1 MRPVL
6 LLSIVGGAVIVLLIF
21 FAVKA
26 AIRAALWKEFEE
38 TEPASASAGEVST
51 SSTGQTSRGAN
62 AVQDQ
67 KASRETERVG
77 VLPKSGSPSSGTA
90 ARNNAGIAAAPPP
103 VASGKTSR
111 ETPVQ
116 KEMWADS
123 HYVWV
128 VLCKNHWGHL
138 RVNLFYRHRIPL
150 AETDPVDPRPVLNG
164 PFRVRCDSCGKEYL
178 YKPSEVLRFE
188 QELPDNFTPHPLFR
202 DI

>member
-1 MRPVL
+1 MWLVF
-6 LLSIVGGAVIVLLIF
+6 LSAAGITVALLIF

-26 AIRAALWKEFEE
+26 AMRAALWKEFEE
-38 TEPASASAGEVST
+38 TTNAPAVAGQAS
-51 SSTGQTSRGAN
+51 SSSRTEQALPGAN

-67 KASRETERVG
+67 KASRRLESVG
-77 VLPKSGSPSSGTA
+77 VLAYTSGPASA
-90 ARNNAGIAAAPPP
+90 ADARDNARIAAAAPAA
-103 VASGKTSR
+103 ASGKTGR
-111 ETPVQ
+111 ESPVQ

-128 VLCKNHWGHL
+128 VLCKNHWAHL
-138 RVNLFYRHRIPL
+138 RMNLFYRHRIPL

-164 PFRVRCDSCGKEYL
+164 PFRVRCDECGKEYL

-202 DI
+202 DF

>member
-1 MRPVL
+1 MRL
-6 LLSIVGGAVIVLLIF
+6 FFLSAVGITVVLLIF
-21 FAVKA
+21 FGLKA
-26 AIRAALWKEFEE
+26 AIRAALWKEFEKTE
-38 TEPASASAGEVST
+38 TEPAIAGQVST
-51 SSTGQTSRGAN
+51 SSPVQTSRGAN

-67 KASRETERVG
+67 KAPREAKSVG
-77 VLPKSGSPSSGTA
+77 VLPKSAGPSSGTA
-90 ARNNAGIAAAPPP
+90 ARDNAGIAAAPPT
-103 VASGKTSR
+103 AATGKTSR

-128 VLCKNHWGHL
+128 VLCKNHWAHL
-138 RVNLFYRHRIPL
+138 RINLFYRHRIPL
-150 AETDPVDPRPVLNG
+150 AETDPVDPRPVLSG
-164 PFRVRCDSCGKEYL
+164 PFRVRCDECGKEYL

>member
-1 MRPVL
+1 MRLVFLSVAGITIVVL
-6 LLSIVGGAVIVLLIF
+6 LF
-21 FAVKA
+21 FAFKA
-26 AIRAALWKEFEE
+26 ALRAALWKEFEKTE
-38 TEPASASAGEVST
+38 TEPASSGQVST
-51 SSTGQTSRGAN
+51 SSTVQTSRGAN

-67 KASRETERVG
+67 KASREVA
-77 VLPKSGSPSSGTA
+77 VLHKSGGLSSGTV
-90 ARNNAGIAAAPPP
+90 ARDNAGIAAAPPP

-123 HYVWV
+123 QYVWV
-128 VLCKNHWGHL
+128 VLCKNHWAHL
-138 RVNLFYRHRIPL
+138 RINLFYRHRIPL

-164 PFRVRCDSCGKEYL
+164 PFRVRCDECGKEYL

>member
-1 MRPVL
+1 MWLVF
-6 LLSIVGGAVIVLLIF
+6 SSAAGITVVLLIF

-26 AIRAALWKEFEE
+26 AIRAALWKEFEKTE
-38 TEPASASAGEVST
+38 TAPATAGQVST
-51 SSTGQTSRGAN
+51 GSTGQTSRGAN

-67 KASRETERVG
+67 KVSREAERVG
-77 VLPKSGSPSSGTA
+77 VLPKSGGPSSGTG
-90 ARNNAGIAAAPPP
+90 ARDNAGISAAPSPL
-103 VASGKTSR
+103 ASGKTSR
-111 ETPVQ
+111 ETLVQ

-164 PFRVRCDSCGKEYL
+164 PFRVQCDSCRKEYL
-178 YKPSEVLRFE
+178 YNPSEVLRFE

>member
-1 MRPVL
+1 MRVFFI
-6 LLSIVGGAVIVLLIF
+6 SAAGVTVVLLIF

-26 AIRAALWKEFEE
+26 AIRAVLWKEFEK
-38 TEPASASAGEVST
+38 TEAASASAGQVSNR
-51 SSTGQTSRGAN
+51 SSAEQTSRGAN
-62 AVQDQ
+62 SVQDQ
-67 KASRETERVG
+67 KASRRVESVG
-77 VLPKSGSPSSGTA
+77 VLANTSGPSYGTGA
-90 ARNNAGIAAAPPP
+90 QDNARIAAAPPP

-111 ETPVQ
+111 QSPVQ

-128 VLCKNHWGHL
+128 VLCKNHWAHL
-138 RVNLFYRHRIPL
+138 RINLFYRHRIPL
-150 AETDPVDPRPVLNG
+150 AETDPVAARPSLNAL
-164 PFRVRCDSCGKEYL
+164 FKVRCDECGKENL

>member
-1 MRPVL
+1 MWFVF
-6 LLSIVGGAVIVLLIF
+6 SSAAGITVVLLIF

-26 AIRAALWKEFEE
+26 AIRAALWKEFEKTE
-38 TEPASASAGEVST
+38 TEPASAGQVS
-51 SSTGQTSRGAN
+51 SGSTVQMSRGAS
-62 AVQDQ
+62 AVPDQ
-67 KASRETERVG
+67 KASREAEGVG
-77 VLPKSGSPSSGTA
+77 VLPKSGGPSSGTA
-90 ARNNAGIAAAPPP
+90 ARDNAGIAAPPP
-103 VASGKTSR
+103 PLASGKTSR

-164 PFRVRCDSCGKEYL
+164 PFRVRCDSCRKEYL

>member
-1 MRPVL
+1 MWLVF
-6 LLSIVGGAVIVLLIF
+6 LSAAGITLAVLIF

-38 TEPASASAGEVST
+38 TEPASASAAQVSA
-51 SSTGQTSRGAN
+51 SSSPVQTSQGAN

-67 KASRETERVG
+67 KASRDAERVG
-77 VLPKSGSPSSGTA
+77 VLPKSGGPSSGTT
-90 ARNNAGIAAAPPP
+90 ARDNAGIAAATPPA
-103 VASGKTSR
+103 ASGKTSR
-111 ETPVQ
+111 ESPVQ

-123 HYVWV
+123 QYVWV
-128 VLCKNHWGHL
+128 VLCKNHWAHL
-138 RVNLFYRHRIPL
+138 RINLFYRHRIPL

-164 PFRVRCDSCGKEYL
+164 PFRVRCDSCGKEYF

>member
-1 MRPVL
+1 MWLVI
-6 LLSIVGGAVIVLLIF
+6 LSAAGITVAVLIF

-26 AIRAALWKEFEE
+26 AIRGALWKEFEE
-38 TEPASASAGEVST
+38 TENAPAGAGQAS
-51 SSTGQTSRGAN
+51 SSSRTEQALPGAN
-62 AVQDQ
+62 TIQDQ
-67 KASRETERVG
+67 KASRRVESVG
-77 VLPKSGSPSSGTA
+77 VLANTSGPSSA
-90 ARNNAGIAAAPPP
+90 VDARDNARIAAAAPA

-111 ETPVQ
+111 ERPAQ

-128 VLCKNHWGHL
+128 VLCKNHWFHI
-138 RVNLFYRHRIPL
+138 RKNLFYRHRIPL

-164 PFRVRCDSCGKEYL
+164 PFQVRCDECGKEYL

>member
-1 MRPVL
+1 MWLAFAAAGITV
-6 LLSIVGGAVIVLLIF
+6 VLLIF

-26 AIRAALWKEFEE
+26 AIRAALWKEFEKTE
-38 TEPASASAGEVST
+38 TAPASAGQVST

-67 KASRETERVG
+67 KTPREAKSVG
-77 VLPKSGSPSSGTA
+77 IPAHTGGPSAGPPARDNAPIATA
-90 ARNNAGIAAAPPP
+90 APA
-103 VASGKTSR
+103 VASSKTSR
-111 ETPVQ
+111 EIPVR

-128 VLCKNHWGHL
+128 VLCKNHWAHL
-138 RVNLFYRHRIPL
+138 RMNLFYRHRIPL
-150 AETDPVDPRPVLNG
+150 AETDPVDPRPVLKDL
-164 PFRVRCDSCGKEYL
+164 FKVRCDVCGKEYL

>member
-1 MRPVL
+1 MRLVFLSAAGITIVVL
-6 LLSIVGGAVIVLLIF
+6 LF
-21 FAVKA
+21 FAFKA
-26 AIRAALWKEFEE
+26 ALRAALWKEFEKTE
-38 TEPASASAGEVST
+38 TAPADTVQVSK
-51 SSTGQTSRGAN
+51 GSRTEQALPDAK
-62 AVQDQ
+62 AVPHQ
-67 KASRETERVG
+67 KASGEGQSVG
-77 VLPKSGSPSSGTA
+77 VLANTRAPSSSAG
-90 ARNNAGIAAAPPP
+90 ARDNAGIAAAPPP

-128 VLCKNHWGHL
+128 VLCKNHWAHL

-164 PFRVRCDSCGKEYL
+164 PFRVRCDSCRKEYF

>member
-1 MRPVL
+1 MRLVFLSAAGITIVVL
-6 LLSIVGGAVIVLLIF
+6 LF
-21 FAVKA
+21 FAFKA
-26 AIRAALWKEFEE
+26 ALRAALWKEFEE
-38 TEPASASAGEVST
+38 TESAPAGAGQASRTST
-51 SSTGQTSRGAN
+51 ERTLPGAN
-62 AVQDQ
+62 AAQDQ
-67 KASRETERVG
+67 KAPREAERVG
-77 VLPKSGSPSSGTA
+77 VLPKSGGLSSGTA
-90 ARNNAGIAAAPPP
+90 ARDNAGIAAAPPP

-128 VLCKNHWGHL
+128 VLCKNHWAHL

-164 PFRVRCDSCGKEYL
+164 PFRVRCDSCRKEYF

>member
-1 MRPVL
+1 MWLAFAAAGITV
-6 LLSIVGGAVIVLLIF
+6 VLLIF
-21 FAVKA
+21 FGLKA
-26 AIRAALWKEFEE
+26 AIRAALWKEFEKTE
-38 TEPASASAGEVST
+38 TEPASGGQGST

-67 KASRETERVG
+67 KAPREAKSVG
-77 VLPKSGSPSSGTA
+77 IPAHTGGPTSGTNV
-90 ARNNAGIAAAPPP
+90 RDNAPIAAAAPA

-111 ETPVQ
+111 EIPVR

-128 VLCKNHWGHL
+128 VLCKNHWAHL
-138 RVNLFYRHRIPL
+138 RINLFYRHRIPL

-164 PFRVRCDSCGKEYL
+164 PFRVRCDSCGKEYF

>member
-1 MRPVL
+1 MRPVF
-6 LLSIVGGAVIVLLIF
+6 LSAVGITVVLLIF

-26 AIRAALWKEFEE
+26 AIRAALWKEFEKTE
-38 TEPASASAGEVST
+38 TEPASAGQVS
-51 SSTGQTSRGAN
+51 SGSTVQMSRGAN
-62 AVQDQ
+62 AVPDQ
-67 KASRETERVG
+67 KASREAEGVG
-77 VLPKSGSPSSGTA
+77 VLPKSGGPSSGTA
-90 ARNNAGIAAAPPP
+90 ARDNAGIAAPPP
-103 VASGKTSR
+103 PLASGKTSR
-111 ETPVQ
+111 ETPLQ

-164 PFRVRCDSCGKEYL
+164 PFRVRCDSCRKEYL

>member
-1 MRPVL
+1 MRIVF
-6 LLSIVGGAVIVLLIF
+6 LSAVAITVILLIF
-21 FAVKA
+21 FALKA

-38 TEPASASAGEVST
+38 TENAPAGAGQAS
-51 SSTGQTSRGAN
+51 SSSRTEQALPGAN

-67 KASRETERVG
+67 KASRRVESAG
-77 VLPKSGSPSSGTA
+77 VLANTSGPSSAVDARDNAHIVATA
-90 ARNNAGIAAAPPP
+90 PP

-111 ETPVQ
+111 ETPVR

-128 VLCKNHWGHL
+128 VLCKNHWFHL
-138 RVNLFYRHRIPL
+138 RKNLFYRYRIAL

-164 PFRVRCDSCGKEYL
+164 PFRVRCDECGKEYF

-188 QELPDNFTPHPLFR
+188 QELPENFTPHPLFR

>member
-1 MRPVL
+1 MRLVFLSAAGITIVVL
-6 LLSIVGGAVIVLLIF
+6 LF
-21 FAVKA
+21 FAFKA
-26 AIRAALWKEFEE
+26 ALRAALWKEFEE
-38 TEPASASAGEVST
+38 TESAPAG
-51 SSTGQTSRGAN
+51 TGQASRTSTERTLPGAN

-67 KASRETERVG
+67 KAPREAERVG
-77 VLPKSGSPSSGTA
+77 VLPKSGGLSSGTA
-90 ARNNAGIAAAPPP
+90 ARDNAGIAAAPPP

-111 ETPVQ
+111 ETRVQ

-164 PFRVRCDSCGKEYL
+164 PFRVRCDECGKEYL

-188 QELPDNFTPHPLFR
+188 QELPENFTPHPLFR

>member
-1 MRPVL
+1 MRLVF
-6 LLSIVGGAVIVLLIF
+6 LSAVGITVVLLIF

-26 AIRAALWKEFEE
+26 AIRAALWKEFEKTE
-38 TEPASASAGEVST
+38 TAPASAGQVST

-62 AVQDQ
+62 PVQDQ
-67 KASRETERVG
+67 KVSRDADGVG
-77 VLPKSGSPSSGTA
+77 VLAKSDAPSSGTTV
-90 ARNNAGIAAAPPP
+90 RDNAGIAAAAPP
-103 VASGKTSR
+103 VATGKTSR

-128 VLCKNHWGHL
+128 VLCKNHWAHL

-164 PFRVRCDSCGKEYL
+164 PFRVRCDKCGKEYF
-178 YKPSEVLRFE
+178 YEPSEVLRFE